1 MKERVLCFL
10 GDGGSFEGSENY
22 GHRQMLPS
30 LFVFSCFF
38 LCLIPFPGLRI
49 SATSKEWDGGKGWCC
64 EKRRVDLLGRRE
76 TGEGIRFFLL
86 RLYHYEAL
94 L

>member
-38 LCLIPFPGLRI
+38 SLFDSLPWFTDIGDEQGMGR
-49 SATSKEWDGGKGWCC
+49 GKG
-64 EKRRVDLLGRRE
+64 VVL
-76 TGEGIRFFLL
+76 
-86 RLYHYEAL
+86 
-94 L
+94 